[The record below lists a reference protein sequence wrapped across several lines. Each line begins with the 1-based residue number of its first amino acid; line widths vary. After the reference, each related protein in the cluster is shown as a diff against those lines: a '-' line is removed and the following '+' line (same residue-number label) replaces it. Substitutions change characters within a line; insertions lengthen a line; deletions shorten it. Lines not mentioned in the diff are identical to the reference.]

1 MKTRK
6 IGLQPAEPGW
16 YAHWW
21 RDSPVAEVNAK
32 GKTKAKP
39 DAEFWFEHFWKPRE
53 FAIWI
58 YELAR
63 RLPNTKIK
71 PPELSASDRD
81 ILCIL
86 PPYPKLSAEQRA
98 ALVFIITRVL
108 DPKLIN
114 EENSALYNTT
124 ARAHLPKWRRGQPH
138 LLKDWR
144 QVEEMDKPEVTPTI
158 GEEHDDARAKQK
170 ETRLTK
176 RREERERA
184 KKDDER
190 AKQKETRLT
199 KRREARERAK
209 KFLPLVL
216 SVWKLMAKIPGQNKL
231 IIPLLRSPD
240 EHDLAG
246 VIISDAELVTALKRA
261 KKLR

>member
-176 RREERERA
+176 RRE
-184 KKDDER
+184 
-190 AKQKETRLT
+190 
-199 KRREARERAK
+199 ARERAK